1 MYQGGIIMST
11 TFKMLA
17 RAMKPM
23 VKEIAKKSAIQI
35 SKETAKKAAIIGGT
49 TAGVAIAGGTSYGIY
64 KAVEKRKAAESLHPV
79 DSDEDE
85 VEVAATASENN
96 RYVNSTTNIGYVEK
110 AEEAPVV
117 TAQATATVQTQTAE
131 VEEITDAA
139 IQNAIELLERAKKLG
154 KLNINAATD
163 QIAMQQP
170 VAPMPMQMGFVPNPA
185 FQMMQ
190 QEPVQQ
196 VLPVVQGPIIT
207 PTADP
212 VQTEVVTEQV
222 TTAPVLTAKD
232 IATGKK
238 ASNKSVKAVKVAKE

>member
-1 MYQGGIIMST
+1 M
-11 TFKMLA
+11 
-17 RAMKPM
+17 RPM

-96 RYVNSTTNIGYVEK
+96 KYVNSTTHVGYAEK
-110 AEEAPVV
+110 VEEAPAV

-131 VEEITDAA
+131 VEEITDVA

-154 KLNINAATD
+154 MLVQSNTAATN
-163 QIAMQQP
+163 QIAMQQQP
-170 VAPMPMQMGFVPNPA
+170 VAPMPIQMGFVPNPA

-212 VQTEVVTEQV
+212 VQTEAVAEQV

-232 IATGKK
+232 IAEGKK
-238 ASNKSVKAVKVAKE
+238 AAKKSTKAVNIQKQ